1 MAIEFD
7 DESSAPAGNGSIVFD
22 DDDNAPKSFLGK
34 TVSNIIP
41 DLGETAT
48 GIGSAIKEGAYD
60 MPKRALETGLEM
72 SAGKPYAETPSGKK
86 DVELVEHAPEQAAAM
101 ARPITHPI
109 DYFSEHPVQ
118 QTLNLMGAAE
128 LGKGLLGDVPHGT
141 IPSEVTPEAP
151 PAPVPKA
158 TELPVMQPGSKTGDP
173 HALFSYN
180 DKFGPGGA
188 DRSLYNVFGDPEHP
202 AVKQT
207 GFGSSVTK
215 ADLDKAGIPVV
226 GREPRSVGKWDPIE
240 EPKLVDMGTKGPT
253 PEPASRIPPD
263 PNAPPPVKPSP
274 KSDPLQDVKD
284 WMASKGQKIAQKP
297 GIVQKI
303 GNYLGEESAK
313 LGGKDI
319 GLQLGQLKSMGP
331 GFQGL
336 EKGKQLI
343 SYAREKGYLDPS
355 LSDTSRRA
363 AVESNMEKAGSQLGG
378 LREISNKRGTPPLA
392 QMRDS
397 LNKQLTDKF
406 GIDAPGEVNKVLAKF
421 DKRAKEDPTFT
432 GMADLATDLHAQAT
446 PATKM
451 GLHPGPTTEGAN
463 ILARMNNDATRA
475 TLNPEEGKMFTD
487 SLRDFGAHKKLEQ
500 ALSAGGRKALV
511 GRGAPGSATNRLIQE
526 GLDRGGY
533 RLGGNMANKVAG
545 WTKANPKAT
554 LPQFF
559 EELAHQSD
567 QSVDDA
573 IQGMSK
579 GGVVPNDVKQWVS
592 SKGC

>member
-1 MAIEFD
+1 MAVEFD
-7 DESSAPAGNGSIVFD
+7 DQPAAGSGSVVFD
-22 DDDNAPKSFLGK
+22 DEQPSFLSK
-34 TVSNIIP
+34 TASNIIP
-41 DLGETAT
+41 DLKQTAE
-48 GIGSAIKEGAYD
+48 GLGGMVKEAAYD
-60 MPKRALETGLEM
+60 MPKRAIETGVEM
-72 SAGKPYAETPSGKK
+72 ASGTPYAETPSGQK
-86 DVELVEHAPEQAAAM
+86 DTELVQNAPEQAKAM

-109 DYFSEHPVQ
+109 DYFEEHPVQ
-118 QTLNLMGAAE
+118 QTLNAAGALAGMGEMRAPE
-128 LGKGLLGDVPHGT
+128 LENVP
-141 IPSEVTPEAP
+141 PPPEV
-151 PAPVPKA
+151 
-158 TELPVMQPGSKTGDP
+158 S
-173 HALFSYN
+173 
-180 DKFGPGGA
+180 
-188 DRSLYNVFGDPEHP
+188 
-202 AVKQT
+202 
-207 GFGSSVTK
+207 
-215 ADLDKAGIPVV
+215 PVV
-226 GREPRSVGKWDPIE
+226 PPETPPPVIP
-240 EPKLVDMGTKGPT
+240 MGEKGPT
-253 PEPASRIPPD
+253 PEPASRMLPD
-263 PNAPPPVKPSP
+263 PNAPPSP
-274 KSDPLQDVKD
+274 TPPPPKADPLQDVKD
-284 WMASKGQKIAQKP
+284 WMASKGQKFAQKP

-303 GNYLGEESAK
+303 GNYLDEESAK

-319 GLQLGQLKSMGP
+319 GLQLGQVKSMGP

-336 EKGKQLI
+336 EKGKALV

-355 LSDTSRRA
+355 LSDTSRRTM
-363 AVESNMEKAGSQLGG
+363 VEQNMNKAGEQLGA
-378 LREISNKRGTPPLA
+378 LRDIADKRGAPPVED
-392 QMRDS
+392 MR
-397 LNKQLTDKF
+397 NQLKTQLEDKF

-421 DKRAKEDPTFT
+421 DKAAKTPTFSK
-432 GMADLATDLHAQAT
+432 MAKLATDLHAEAT

-475 TLNPEEGKMFTD
+475 TFNTEEGKMFTD

-533 RLGGNMANKVAG
+533 RLGGNIASKVAG

-567 QSVDDA
+567 QSVDEA

-592 SKGC
+592 SRGC